1 MDQWITHG
9 ADFVA
14 ALALNDPVFRELAE
28 EHERLVP
35 AFDRLMETL
44 PEEQRELILEYLNI
58 QLDMEAQKT
67 RIAWTHQ

>member
-9 ADFVA
+9 ADFVD

-44 PEEQRELILEYLNI
+44 PEEQRELILEYLNL

-67 RIAWTHQ
+67 RIAWTHK